1 MVIGCHMFSSPCLHS
16 WIFMARALLRR
27 TAWSLETLVII
38 DIPEGSLRSVKAGSS
53 EVVPS
58 WGWDRD
64 GWHGSADVNPPTPLW
79 RWRRAYWGAHSNTKC
94 SMTFV
99 NIAVAISAL
108 AGGGGAK
115 TVSHRDQTPKT
126 VSHRDQRRVVF
137 STFFAD
143 FWVSEPKRVLK
154 RKFGSFW

>member
-1 MVIGCHMFSSPCLHS
+1 
-16 WIFMARALLRR
+16 
-27 TAWSLETLVII
+27 
-38 DIPEGSLRSVKAGSS
+38 
-53 EVVPS
+53 
-58 WGWDRD
+58 
-64 GWHGSADVNPPTPLW
+64 
-79 RWRRAYWGAHSNTKC
+79 
-94 SMTFV
+94 MTFV

-108 AGGGGAK
+108 AGGGAK